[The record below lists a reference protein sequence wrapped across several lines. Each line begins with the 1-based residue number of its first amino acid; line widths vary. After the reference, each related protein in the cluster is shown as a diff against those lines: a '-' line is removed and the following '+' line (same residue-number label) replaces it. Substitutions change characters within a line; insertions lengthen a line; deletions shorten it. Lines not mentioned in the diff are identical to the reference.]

1 MGKRDQSLAGPP
13 ANVAF
18 GEQAMPD
25 YDVRDLAAAD
35 DFYHYLP
42 VNDVA
47 MRWGM
52 YVTGAGRTVVPPGQQ
67 YPSPGHP
74 SLYHFEWKRGR
85 TLPEFQIVFIS
96 EGQGVFESHETGETE
111 IAPDC
116 ILFLVPGVWHRYR
129 PDLNTGWKERWI
141 SFNGEIAH
149 RLMKF
154 KLIRP
159 SRAVEP
165 SRQPRQLAQAFDR
178 VLERIHAHP
187 TQNSI
192 LLSVPAMALVAFAIE
207 QATGESLQPG
217 DRTTLEL
224 DDVHDPVVV
233 QTLEL
238 IWTHSHRGLSVDQIA
253 RRLPITRRTLD
264 RRFQAATGRSVLEE
278 IHNCR
283 LSRAKRLL
291 AETDLPV
298 KTVAYLAG
306 FSSAER
312 MRVLF
317 LRTENISPFDFRLR
331 SLRRWKTRPRLP

>member
-1 MGKRDQSLAGPP
+1 MPGYDLRHRP
-13 ANVAF
+13 VA
-18 GEQAMPD
+18 EE
-25 YDVRDLAAAD
+25 
-35 DFYHYLP
+35 FYHYLP
-42 VNDVA
+42 VNDFA

-52 YVTGAGRTVVPPGQQ
+52 YVTGAGRTVIPPGCE

-74 SLYHFEWKRGR
+74 SLYHFEWRRGR

-96 EGQGVFESHETGETE
+96 EGQGVFESRETGEIE
-111 IAPDC
+111 IAPDS

-129 PDLNTGWKERWI
+129 PDQKTGWKERWI

-149 RLMKF
+149 RLMNF
-154 KLIRP
+154 KLIDP
-159 SRAVEP
+159 SRAAQP
-165 SRQPRQLAQAFDR
+165 ARQPQQLVQAFDR
-178 VLERIHAHP
+178 VLDKIHSHP

-192 LLSVPAMALVAFAIE
+192 LLSLPAMALVALAIE

-217 DRTTLEL
+217 HRASLEL
-224 DDVHDPVVV
+224 DDVRDPIVV
-233 QTLEL
+233 QVLEL
-238 IWTHSHRGLSVDQIA
+238 IWTHSHRGLSVNQIA
-253 RRLPITRRTLD
+253 RRLPVTRRTLD

-291 AETDLPV
+291 AETNLPV

-306 FSSAER
+306 FPSAER

-317 LRTENISPFDFRLR
+317 LQTESRSPFEYRR
-331 SLRRWKTRPRLP
+331 HVLRRRKTRIRRPTKS